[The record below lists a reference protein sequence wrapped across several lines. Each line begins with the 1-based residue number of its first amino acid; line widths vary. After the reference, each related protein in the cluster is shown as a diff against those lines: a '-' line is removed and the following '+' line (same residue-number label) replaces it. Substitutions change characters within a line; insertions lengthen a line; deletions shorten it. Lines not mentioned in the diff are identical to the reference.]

1 MNLKV
6 GRVCPQRAG
15 LRMQNGSGALGT
27 DAPYH
32 YWVQGFNARIFRGI
46 LSLRERAGGGKL
58 DVEPPSIVLLMTG
71 VRTAGTLAVLLFLF
85 LTAPFCGSSQQV
97 LLTGAKVHTIS
108 GD

>member
-46 LSLRERAGGGKL
+46 LYLWEGQG
-58 DVEPPSIVLLMTG
+58 
-71 VRTAGTLAVLLFLF
+71 
-85 LTAPFCGSSQQV
+85 
-97 LLTGAKVHTIS
+97 
-108 GD
+108 

>member
-32 YWVQGFNARIFRGI
+32 YWVQGHNARVCSGNSPPVGEGRSEGENGPARLGGLVQINFRGV
-46 LSLRERAGGGKL
+46 K
-58 DVEPPSIVLLMTG
+58 
-71 VRTAGTLAVLLFLF
+71 
-85 LTAPFCGSSQQV
+85 
-97 LLTGAKVHTIS
+97 TIS
-108 GD
+108 P

>member
-32 YWVQGFNARIFRGI
+32 YWVQGHNARVCSGNSLPDRGEGRLLAGVGSSGARSAKRYI
-46 LSLRERAGGGKL
+46 QDAPGEPQRA
-58 DVEPPSIVLLMTG
+58 
-71 VRTAGTLAVLLFLF
+71 LFL
-85 LTAPFCGSSQQV
+85 LLQAREQINLHSLMSQ
-97 LLTGAKVHTIS
+97 AIEA
-108 GD
+108 

>member
-32 YWVQGFNARIFRGI
+32 YWVQGHNARVCSGN
-46 LSLRERAGGGKL
+46 SLPGWEREKKNENFAC
-58 DVEPPSIVLLMTG
+58 E
-71 VRTAGTLAVLLFLF
+71 
-85 LTAPFCGSSQQV
+85 GSSPPRDRE
-97 LLTGAKVHTIS
+97 GATVSLPLPTH
-108 GD
+108 